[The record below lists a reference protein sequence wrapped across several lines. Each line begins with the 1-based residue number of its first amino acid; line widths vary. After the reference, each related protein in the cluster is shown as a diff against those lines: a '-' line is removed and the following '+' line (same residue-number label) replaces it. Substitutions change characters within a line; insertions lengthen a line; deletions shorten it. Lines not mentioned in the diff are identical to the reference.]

1 MTSGDLSSIQV
12 KAQIQQHLV
21 ESGNYELIS
30 NNLSQRL
37 LQEGWTDQ
45 VKRLAQEEIN
55 NDSKATFTQIL
66 SKVEPKASELVSE
79 STKQEIL
86 AKIEGFLAEI
96 VDTE

>member
-1 MTSGDLSSIQV
+1 MTSGDSSTIQV

-21 ESGNYELIS
+21 ESGNYEIIS

-45 VKRLAQEEIN
+45 VKKLTQDEIS
-55 NDSKATFTQIL
+55 NDSSATFTQIL